1 MIIFRAKTE
10 IEKTFAEN
18 TRADD
23 LNKISKFNDKNILRR
38 IGTILL
44 SFFPLFFSP
53 QSLIS
58 DIINN

>member
-44 SFFPLFFSP
+44 SFFLFSP
-53 QSLIS
+53 SKALYMIY
-58 DIINN
+58 